1 MKILNNYVKGAAFM
15 ALAALTSCASGD
27 FETPAN
33 EDVKAIDFA
42 TYLQTSSRGTDVTTA
57 ALQSSGFSVVGYQT
71 LSKKFADFISANSSA
86 AADFMVKQGVT
97 YDSSKKAWGYTPVQ
111 YWPTNTAYRISFF
124 GYGPTN
130 KVAADNVTT
139 TGAPKVKY
147 DIKPASGTSIAA
159 DAAYDLVAA
168 TKTDAA
174 YFEDGGKVA
183 FTFSH
188 VLSRLGITV
197 KTSEDRTN
205 TNVYVTDVKIN
216 GNQCNLTGTYNIY
229 DNSWSEKAPAGTTAY
244 SLSNMLNKATA
255 NGVTGVAV
263 TSTKASVFKA
273 NEYLFMVPTFT
284 KATSATQVPAAT
296 SDDFVVEI
304 EYAVVTSD
312 NATIL
317 KDSGRFDLNT
327 QFLQGK
333 AYTLNFSVSLA
344 SNQIVFDSI
353 TVDGWTNNTTGSNGD
368 TSTDNSG
375 SDTDTSDPEVFTD
388 YYLFGDDSSLTWH
401 AQEANRFVKD
411 SDGSYYL
418 KNVSFSDKFMIGE
431 TNSSSSLWGLPI
443 DSAKNQYVEVKAGGT
458 YTLKKG
464 DWTALNYNRTQTY
477 SNVTLKFTPDEN
489 DETATLEIIQNQ

>member
-1 MKILNNYVKGAAFM
+1 
-15 ALAALTSCASGD
+15 
-27 FETPAN
+27 
-33 EDVKAIDFA
+33 
-42 TYLQTSSRGTDVTTA
+42 
-57 ALQSSGFSVVGYQT
+57 
-71 LSKKFADFISANSSA
+71 
-86 AADFMVKQGVT
+86 
-97 YDSSKKAWGYTPVQ
+97 
-111 YWPTNTAYRISFF
+111 
-124 GYGPTN
+124 
-130 KVAADNVTT
+130 
-139 TGAPKVKY
+139 
-147 DIKPASGTSIAA
+147 
-159 DAAYDLVAA
+159 
-168 TKTDAA
+168 
-174 YFEDGGKVA
+174 
-183 FTFSH
+183 
-188 VLSRLGITV
+188 
-197 KTSEDRTN
+197 
-205 TNVYVTDVKIN
+205 
-216 GNQCNLTGTYNIY
+216 
-229 DNSWSEKAPAGTTAY
+229 
-244 SLSNMLNKATA
+244 
-255 NGVTGVAV
+255 
-263 TSTKASVFKA
+263 VFKA

-443 DSAKNQYVEVKAGGT
+443 DSTTSKYVEVIAGGT

-477 SNVTLKFTPDEN
+477 SNVTLKFTPDAE
-489 DETATLEIIQNQ
+489 DKTATLEIIQN